1 MVESTWGAGILEG
14 RKEGIQIGRQEGR
27 QDGIQIGE
35 RNTLLRL
42 LTRRFGDLPAEVH
55 AKVNAAEMD
64 TLESWIDQVLDA
76 HSLNDV
82 LR

>member
-1 MVESTWGAGILEG
+1 M
-14 RKEGIQIGRQEGR
+14 
-27 QDGIQIGE
+27 
-35 RNTLLRL
+35 RL

-64 TLESWIDQVLDA
+64 TLESWIDQLLDA

-82 LR
+82 FLRFASKVFLFSVKRIFLYFF